1 MAVRNTHNTKHDPD
15 DRVWLIAIAA
25 PRELDAA
32 IGAFGLIGDRP
43 KLWEC
48 VGTDSGVDLV
58 WTGVGK
64 ANAAGAAGRVLDPSR
79 HRGVLSI
86 GIAGSLAGSGCTI
99 GDVVCASA
107 SVFGDEGVATPDG
120 FSSCAQMGFS
130 PFDDGSDAIEHNP
143 GVVDWL
149 GSYADHIGPIA
160 CVSSCSGTDEGA
172 SAVVDR
178 TGAIA
183 EAMEG
188 AAACVSAHR
197 IDKRLLT
204 GELRVI
210 SNTAGDREKQQWDL
224 DGSLEKLGR
233 VLGRIA
239 NDLR

>member
-1 MAVRNTHNTKHDPD
+1 MAAHNTHNPNLDSDH
-15 DRVWLIAIAA
+15 RVWLIAIAA

-32 IGAFGLIGDRP
+32 IAAFRYVGDRP

-48 VGTDSGVDLV
+48 ISTDAGVDLV

-64 ANAAGAAGRVLDPSR
+64 ANAAGAAGRVLDPSC
-79 HRGVLSI
+79 HRGILSI
-86 GIAGSLAGSGCTI
+86 GIAGSLPGPQCAI
-99 GDVVCASA
+99 GDVLCASA
-107 SVFGDEGVATPDG
+107 SVFGDEGVAMPEG
-120 FSSCAQMGFS
+120 FCSCAQMGFS
-130 PFDDGSDAIEHNP
+130 PFDDESDAIVHDA

-149 GSYADHIGPIA
+149 GQYADHIGPIA
-160 CVSSCSGTDEGA
+160 CVSSCSGTDSGA
-172 SAVVDR
+172 SAVVER

-188 AAACVSAHR
+188 AAACLSAYR

-210 SNTAGDREKQQWDL
+210 SNTAGDRGAQLWDL

-239 NDLR
+239 NDLQ

>member
-1 MAVRNTHNTKHDPD
+1 MDAHYIYNTNQDPD

-32 IGAFGLIGDRP
+32 MTAFGYVGDRP
-43 KLWEC
+43 KMWEC
-48 VGTDSGVDLV
+48 IGTDAGVDLV

-79 HRGVLSI
+79 HRGVLGV
-86 GIAGSLAGSGCTI
+86 GIAGSLPSSKCSV

-107 SVFGDEGVATPDG
+107 SIFGDEGVAMPDG
-120 FSSCAQMGFS
+120 FRSCAQMGFS
-130 PFDDGSDAIEHNP
+130 PFDDGADGIEHDA

-149 GSYADHIGPIA
+149 GKYADHIGPIA
-160 CVSSCSGTDEGA
+160 CVSSCSGTDAGA

-197 IDKRLLT
+197 IDKHLLT

-210 SNTAGDREKQQWDL
+210 SNTTGDRGSQQWDL